1 MVIFN
6 WKKRTQFI
14 CGLLAFLMLISVFT
28 AFRSAQAASA
38 IPDYGLKS
46 NVQDG
51 VILHCWNWSYNN
63 IKSFIPQIAAAG
75 YSAVQTSPV
84 TQPKDFY
91 YQGVSYSSVGTPNGQ
106 GGNDGN
112 WWKLYQ
118 PVSMNICDNG
128 MSWLGTKAE
137 FQSMCDAAHQ
147 YGVKVIVDIVANH
160 MANIKGWQNALSDV
174 SPEVG
179 TYCNPA
185 MLTDPT
191 YWHINDLQV
200 WMSDG
205 RRDFTQG
212 SLGMP
217 DLNTRDKRV
226 QNMVLDLLKE
236 CVDSG
241 ADGFRFDAA
250 KHIETPQD
258 DPSFASD
265 FWPTVLN
272 GVRSHSPRQLYIY
285 GEILNTVGDNFSIDN
300 YTQYMSVTD
309 NSTGDH
315 RREDVRYKSVGS
327 AANSSITY
335 DPKKTVLW
343 AESHDTYMG
352 GPSRYSTDAVIKQTW
367 ALVAGHKD
375 ATALFFARAY
385 YSSQILKPDGSE
397 VGGNTSP
404 QVMLGDVGTMTW
416 CDPSVSAVNHFH
428 NYFTGQSENYFSN
441 GMAACVVRGN
451 SGIIISKLD
460 GPGSVSISC
469 GMANGTY
476 TDQVT
481 GNTFTVSGGT
491 ISGTVTSSDG
501 IAVVYNRAAMPEP
514 TASVPGGN
522 FSTNSLSL
530 TLGLKNASSGTYQIN
545 NGTVTPYNNGT
556 VITIG
561 EGLSYGTT
569 IVVTLTATSGSTSV
583 TVPFTYT
590 KTQNDTPPSTQQNTG
605 TTSPPGTL
613 PQGDGV
619 TVYYDNSQTNW
630 SSVYCYVYN
639 SDSDSYIKWPGQAMT
654 SIGGNIYGY
663 NIPAAYVNGKV
674 LFSNNAGNQIPGPQE
689 PGLNIGSQ
697 NMIYRNGTWAVY
709 PTSPTTQQTDP
720 PETYPS
726 VQPAT
731 DPPETDPTSPPATD
745 PPETDPLTQPASY
758 PTEPSSTVTE
768 GPKYEVSSAKAKAGG
783 AVNLTLSIKD
793 NPGIIS
799 LNNKIIF
806 DENVLELVS
815 AEDTRL
821 LKGFRQPSP
830 DKVSPYT
837 LLWIDAVLPAVNNNA
852 DGVIIKLNFNV
863 KEKTDEGNYTV
874 SVEAIDAR
882 NTSGAKVNFANAKG
896 TITVKNFMLGDLDGD
911 GKVTTWD
918 AVLFER
924 YLAGWNVGS
933 IELLAAD
940 IDGNGE
946 VTTWDAVLLE
956 RYLAGWNVQYFN

>member
-6 WKKRTQFI
+6 SKKTRTQ
-14 CGLLAFLMLISVFT
+14 LLCVLLPLLMIFSMFA
-28 AFRSAQAASA
+28 AFRSARAASTSVQPSSDV
-38 IPDYGLKS
+38 PDYGLAS

-63 IKSFIPQIAAAG
+63 IKNFMPQIAAAG

-91 YQGVSYSSVGTPNGQ
+91 YQGVKYSSVGTPNGQ

-137 FQSMCDAAHQ
+137 FKSMCDAAHQ

-174 SPEVG
+174 SPEIG

-185 MLTDPT
+185 MLTDSA
-191 YWHINDLQV
+191 YWHINNIQV

-205 RRDFTQG
+205 RRDITQG

-217 DLNTRDKRV
+217 DLNTHDKRV
-226 QNMVLDLLKE
+226 QNMVMGLLKE
-236 CVDSG
+236 CVDTG

-272 GVRSHSPRQLYIY
+272 GVKSHSPRKLYIY
-285 GEILNTVGDNFSIDN
+285 GEILNTVGDNFSIGN

-352 GPSRYSTDAVIKQTW
+352 GPSRYSTDTVIKQTW

-375 ATALFFARAY
+375 AASLFFARPY
-385 YSSQILKPDGSE
+385 YSDKILKPDGSE
-397 VGGNTSP
+397 KGGNIPLSE
-404 QVMLGDVGTMTW
+404 QIMLGDVGTMTW
-416 CDPSVSAVNHFH
+416 CDPSVSAVNNFH
-428 NYFTGQSENYFSN
+428 NYFIGQAESYFSS
-441 GMAACVVRGN
+441 GLAACVVRGN

-481 GNTFTVSGGT
+481 GNIFTVSGGT
-491 ISGTVTSSDG
+491 ISGTVTSPDG
-501 IAVVYNRAAMPEP
+501 IAVIYKRVTAPAP
-514 TASVPGGN
+514 TAYVPGGN
-522 FSTNSLSL
+522 FSTDSINL
-530 TLGLKNASSGTYQIN
+530 TLGLKNATFGTYQIN
-545 NGTVTPYNNGT
+545 NGTVTSYTNGT
-556 VITIG
+556 AITIG
-561 EGLSYGTT
+561 AGLPYGTT
-569 IVVTLTATSGSTSV
+569 IVVTLTATSGSTTV

-590 KTQNDTPPSTQQNTG
+590 KLRENTDPTQSVTDPSSSNA
-605 TTSPPGTL
+605 TL
-613 PQGDGV
+613 PPGDGV
-619 TVYYDNSQTNW
+619 AVYYDNSITNW

-639 SDSDSYIKWPGQAMT
+639 SDSDVYVKWPGQAMT
-654 SIGGNIYGY
+654 SLGNNIYGY

-674 LFSNNAGNQIPGPQE
+674 LFSNNAGSQIPGQQE
-689 PGLNIGSQ
+689 PGFDIGSQ
-697 NMIYRNGTWAVY
+697 NMIYQNGTWTIYTA
-709 PTSPTTQQTDP
+709 PTSPATQPTETQTNPSAKPLTVPLTVSSTNPSKNPSTNP
-720 PETYPS
+720 PTAA
-726 VQPAT
+726 PAT
-731 DPPETDPTSPPATD
+731 DPP
-745 PPETDPLTQPASY
+745 
-758 PTEPSSTVTE
+758 
-768 GPKYEVSSAKAKAGG
+768 AGWRLG
-783 AVNLTLSIKD
+783 DANLD
-793 NPGIIS
+793 G
-799 LNNKIIF
+799 
-806 DENVLELVS
+806 
-815 AEDTRL
+815 
-821 LKGFRQPSP
+821 
-830 DKVSPYT
+830 KVSIQDVT
-837 LLWIDAVLPAVNNNA
+837 LIQRHLAK
-852 DGVIIKLNFNV
+852 IIKLSGQQLINADVDRAGFNIKDATYIQKWIAKIRV
-863 KEKTDEGNYTV
+863 PYPIGQPV
-874 SVEAIDAR
+874 S
-882 NTSGAKVNFANAKG
+882 
-896 TITVKNFMLGDLDGD
+896 
-911 GKVTTWD
+911 
-918 AVLFER
+918 
-924 YLAGWNVGS
+924 
-933 IELLAAD
+933 
-940 IDGNGE
+940 
-946 VTTWDAVLLE
+946 
-956 RYLAGWNVQYFN
+956 